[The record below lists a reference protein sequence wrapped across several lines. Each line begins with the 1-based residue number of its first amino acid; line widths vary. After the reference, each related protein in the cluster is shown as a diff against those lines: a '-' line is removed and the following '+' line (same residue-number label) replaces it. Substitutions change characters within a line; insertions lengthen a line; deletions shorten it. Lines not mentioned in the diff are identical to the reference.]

1 MDRMLYL
8 AMSGAKQVMLGQVAT
23 SNNLANASTPGFKAD
38 LAQSR
43 SMPVFGPGHPS
54 RVYAMTERPGVNL
67 ESGPM
72 NTTGRELDMA
82 INGKGWI
89 AVQAADGNEAY
100 TRAGDL
106 KLSSGG
112 LLVTGA
118 GYPVLGNGG
127 GPISIPPSEK
137 LEVGIDGTIS
147 IRPVGQAANVLA
159 EIDRIK
165 LVNPPDADLTKGRDG
180 LMRLKSGD
188 LEPADASVRLVSGT
202 LEGSNVN
209 VVGAMVKMIEMARN
223 FEMQIKA
230 MKTVEETDASS
241 DQLMRLA

>member
-8 AMSGAKQVMLGQVAT
+8 AMSGAQQVMLGQAVT
-23 SNNLANASTPGFKAD
+23 TNNLANASTPGFKQD
-38 LAQSR
+38 LAQFR
-43 SMPVFGPGHPS
+43 SMPVFGPGFPS
-54 RVYAMTERPGVNL
+54 RVYAMTERPGVNF
-67 ESGPM
+67 ESGPL

-82 INGKGWI
+82 VNGKGWI
-89 AVQAADGNEAY
+89 AVQAADGSEGY

-106 KLSSGG
+106 RISSGG

-127 GPISIPPSEK
+127 GPIAIPPSEK
-137 LEVGIDGTIS
+137 LEIGVDGTIS

-165 LVNPPDADLTKGRDG
+165 LVNPPEEDMTKGRDG
-180 LMRLKSGD
+180 LMRLKNGD
-188 LEPADASVRLVSGT
+188 LEPADASVRLISGA
-202 LEGSNVN
+202 LEGSNVST
-209 VVGAMVKMIEMARN
+209 VEAMVKMIDMSRS

-230 MKTVEETDASS
+230 MKTAEETDAAA
-241 DQLMRLA
+241 DKLMRLA